1 MDDMDALARACAVG
15 MGTGPRYLDGAQHHA
30 HRAVRRRG
38 REGCVQAALPDHR
51 GSSMSCRSRSRVS
64 AVCGARRTRGSDDIS
79 DDVGSVTS
87 PRVLANLSLREVT
100 YPPLPPNARPAPGRT
115 TDDRKDTDTVMTIHD
130 MYLSLSRSIN

>member
-64 AVCGARRTRGSDDIS
+64 AVWAQGE
-79 DDVGSVTS
+79 
-87 PRVLANLSLREVT
+87 REVQ
-100 YPPLPPNARPAPGRT
+100 
-115 TDDRKDTDTVMTIHD
+115 MTCR
-130 MYLSLSRSIN
+130 MTSVP